1 MSGNSS
7 TSSPRTERLLLRL
20 SLPGREPIEAY
31 VARRLS
37 VGRSPDNVF
46 VIDDPAVD
54 RHHAEVQAEEKDGVS
69 QFVLRCVSSD
79 AFIEVGGAEMHAGGA
94 ARRRALPHRP
104 GGVRVPNRRG

>member
-7 TSSPRTERLLLRL
+7 PSSPRTERLLLRL

-54 RHHAEVQAEEKDGVS
+54 RHHAEVRVEEKDGIS
-69 QFVLRCVSSD
+69 QFVLRCLSPD
-79 AFIEVGGAEMHAGGA
+79 AFIEVEGQT
-94 ARRRALPHRP
+94 ARRWCCAPECASASA
-104 GGVRVPNRRG
+104 RGSSSA